1 MRIVYLLLMI
11 PFLMS
16 ATLNPS
22 DKELGLFSGRISK
35 VNVQGALL
43 RVKIDFINMKYINKR
58 DKVEFW
64 DQRTDRF
71 RCKGV
76 VVGKSNEYLLMKVP
90 DIELCSQRIGMAN
103 GTYLYL
109 WSQDLVNNLKMGQEL
124 VDILL
129 KKRLALQ
136 GKMGFYKQEL
146 DINIEKVNAVNL
158 KYKTLRDKLELEWR
172 NELQF
177 LDEDNAN
184 SLKNYKQLELQLS
197 EVDKKLETYRIGNEN
212 LTLDR
217 WALDP
222 RLYYKK

>member
-1 MRIVYLLLMI
+1 MSRFIIILFS
-11 PFLMS
+11 FLVMG
-16 ATLNPS
+16 ATKPS
-22 DKELGLFSGRISK
+22 DEKQNGLFSGRISR
-35 VNVQGALL
+35 VNISGALM
-43 RVKIDFINMKYINKR
+43 RVKIDFVNMKYINKR

-64 DQRTDRF
+64 DQRTDRY

-76 VVGKSNEYLLMKVP
+76 VVGKSNEYVLLKVP
-90 DIELCSQRIGMAN
+90 DIDLCSQRIGMAP

-109 WSQDLVNNLKMGQEL
+109 FSQDLVNNIKMGREL
-124 VDILL
+124 VDVLL

-172 NELQF
+172 NELQN
-177 LDEDNAN
+177 LDEDNAET
-184 SLKNYKQLELQLS
+184 LKNYKQLELQLS
-197 EVDKKLETYRIGNEN
+197 EVDKKLEAYRIGEDN
-212 LTLDR
+212 LAVDR